1 MERQLTDKKGYDE
14 LYQERTSTLRP
25 FSSSADFM
33 QAFEERHMS
42 PYYLGG
48 STKGYVRG
56 RAIEALIND
65 ANQISNQ
72 LGDVTVLDA
81 GSGFGELSAYLALR
95 GFNVIG
101 VDISKE
107 GTELSKSLA
116 EKLGVSERCTF
127 IAASLES
134 IPIDEQSVDFVIGH
148 ASLHH
153 FIKYE
158 GVPSEL
164 FRVMKP
170 NGKGYFAD
178 AYAEN
183 PAYQLFH
190 NKEMMER
197 LGDVVLNKNMIINYF
212 PMFNVELVPT
222 DWFVM
227 LDKFLI
233 KFLPKSADGL
243 IRRFSKVFFKL
254 DRLNPFKNR
263 VALFLSGALL
273 TIIHKPA
280 AE

>member
-56 RAIEALIND
+56 RAIEAFIND

-107 GTELSKSLA
+107 FFAFGFSS
-116 EKLGVSERCTF
+116 TF
-127 IAASLES
+127 RSASIS
-134 IPIDEQSVDFVIGH
+134 ISSMTLKDVFDFG
-148 ASLHH
+148 
-153 FIKYE
+153 
-158 GVPSEL
+158 
-164 FRVMKP
+164 
-170 NGKGYFAD
+170 
-178 AYAEN
+178 
-183 PAYQLFH
+183 
-190 NKEMMER
+190 
-197 LGDVVLNKNMIINYF
+197 
-212 PMFNVELVPT
+212 
-222 DWFVM
+222 
-227 LDKFLI
+227 
-233 KFLPKSADGL
+233 
-243 IRRFSKVFFKL
+243 
-254 DRLNPFKNR
+254 
-263 VALFLSGALL
+263 
-273 TIIHKPA
+273 
-280 AE
+280 